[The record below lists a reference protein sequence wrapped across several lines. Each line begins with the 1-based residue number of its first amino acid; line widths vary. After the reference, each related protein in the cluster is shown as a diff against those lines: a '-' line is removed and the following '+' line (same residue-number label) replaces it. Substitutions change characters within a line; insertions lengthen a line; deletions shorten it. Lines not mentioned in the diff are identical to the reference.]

1 MLADLLS
8 SIIDLSNTSQEKIK
22 ISPGVELSL
31 KNGWEDKK
39 ALLKVKCLNIP
50 KEKICNKL
58 LLSEEVGGSENMT
71 LLLLAIGEKVG
82 AWERFPSLEID
93 WNLPHWPYAIPLNL
107 PHSRQ

>member
-8 SIIDLSNTSQEKIK
+8 SIIDVNNLSEEKIK
-22 ISPGVELSL
+22 LSPGIELCL

-39 ALLKVKCLNIP
+39 ALLKQECLNIS
-50 KEKICNKL
+50 KEKIGNKL

-82 AWERFPSLEID
+82 AWKRFPSLDIE

-107 PHSRQ
+107 PRSHQ